1 MENRNI
7 DSGRPFDWGMT
18 SENYGKYRDI
28 YPQVMYDKLR
38 HMGVGLP
45 GQRII
50 DLGTGTGVLPRAM
63 YRGGAVLTGIDIT
76 PNQIE
81 MAKRLAETSGMDID
95 FRLAPVEELPFAD
108 GEFQAATAAQ
118 CFVYFDHQRASRE
131 IARVLCRGGLFAVIY
146 MGWLP
151 EEDDICRMSEELILK
166 YNPVWSGGG
175 DTRRHTEIPQEYSE
189 RFDIEAEELFDV
201 EIPFT
206 RESWNGR
213 IKTCRGIGAS
223 LSEKEIVQFE
233 SEHRRMLEE
242 TASEKFTVMH
252 FASIT
257 ILAKKRK

>member
-81 MAKRLAETSGMDID
+81 MAKCLAETSGMDID

-131 IARVLCRGGLFAVIY
+131 IARVLSRGGLFAVIY

-175 DTRRHTEIPQEYSE
+175 DTRRHTEIPQVYSE
-189 RFDIEAEELFDV
+189 SFDIEAEELFDV

-213 IKTCRGIGAS
+213 IIASRGVSAALPERETEMFS
-223 LSEKEIVQFE
+223 R
-233 SEHRRMLEE
+233 EHVELLERYTPE
-242 TASEKFTVMH
+242 NFTVSH
-252 FASIT
+252 YVSIV
-257 ILAKKRK
+257 LLRKR